1 MNTKLRSLIFAI
13 LLTALLSCGLVSA
26 QTMQTATAGN
36 DPLAALPASDGVM
49 FADVRRILTEIIP
62 RLLANNPA
70 ALAQMASTLN
80 EANTK
85 TGVNL
90 LSIDRVAVGVRF
102 LGPLF
107 PHPPK
112 ESIGIVVIV
121 HGDSSVGAVVEF
133 LKREMKGK
141 FTEENY
147 GGRVIYSEPP
157 PAPPRKRTERAT
169 PALAMLDAS
178 TILIGDL
185 PQVRAAIDAASG
197 NGRVD
202 SSLVELATRDPNA
215 LVGSAVNVPE
225 SVKKGISDTAPKD
238 EMAQTIVKFVTSIKQ
253 SYSSVGAT
261 ATDYHFIMGARFE
274 SAEQAQSVG
283 DMLLGLRQ
291 QANSFISDEEIRG
304 VLNSLQITT
313 QDNEVQLRADIK
325 IEVVQDFVASVM
337 KEKKVEGATAAKP
350 APAKAKTTTKHRRGR
365 RRTQRH

>member
-1 MNTKLRSLIFAI
+1 
-13 LLTALLSCGLVSA
+13 
-26 QTMQTATAGN
+26 
-36 DPLAALPASDGVM
+36 M
-49 FADVRRILTEIIP
+49 FADVRRILTEILP
-62 RLLANNPA
+62 RLFASNPA
-70 ALAQMASTLN
+70 ALAQMAGTLN
-80 EANTK
+80 EVNTK

-121 HGDSSVGAVVEF
+121 HGDSSAGAVVGF

-185 PQVRAAIDAASG
+185 PQVRATIDAAGG

-202 SSLVELATRDPNA
+202 SSLVELATRDANA
-215 LVGSAVNVPE
+215 LVGAAVNVPD
-225 SVKKGISDTAPKD
+225 SVKQGISETAPKD
-238 EMAQTIVKFVTSIKQ
+238 EMAQMVVKLMSSIQQ

-261 ATDYHFIMGARFE
+261 ATDYHFILGARFG

-291 QANSFISDEEIRG
+291 QANSFISEEEIRG
-304 VLNSLQITT
+304 VLNGLQITT
-313 QDNEVQLRADIK
+313 QGNEVQIRADIK
-325 IEVVQDFVASVM
+325 NEVVQDFAASMM
-337 KEKKVEGATAAKP
+337 KDNKMEAAGAAAKP
-350 APAKAKTTTKHRRGR
+350 APAKAKKTTKSRRGG
-365 RRTQRH
+365 RRTSKH